1 MSVIIT
7 IVSVILALAAAGA
20 IFRIVR
26 GPSLLDR
33 VLAIDVLLAIFGGAL
48 AVDMVIGGNLDN
60 LVLLVAISFIG
71 FIGSVTVS
79 RFVTD
84 RRFSGG

>member
-1 MSVIIT
+1 MTVVTI

-48 AVDMVIGGNLDN
+48 AADMAINGNLDN
-60 LVLLVAISFIG
+60 LVLLVAISIVG
-71 FIGSVTVS
+71 FIGSITVS

-84 RRFSGG
+84 RRLTNG